1 MARQWRSI
9 LLNRPWK
16 ATMERWPLAKRNLF
30 MLLVI
35 DAGNTNTS
43 LGVFNDSELVAH
55 WRLTTARS
63 RTVDEY
69 GVHARNL
76 FELAGIDFKTINAIA
91 IASVVPPLNYTLKTM
106 AESYFHLTP
115 LFVDHTTDT
124 GLTIL
129 YQPASDVGADRI
141 VDAVAAIQKYGA
153 PCIVVDF
160 GTATTFNAI
169 NSKAQ
174 YVGGA
179 ITPGIMI
186 SSDALFERTAKL
198 PRVDIRRPQKNN
210 GSTTI
215 AAMQSGLYYGFVG
228 LVDGVLRKMI
238 EEMGTTPR
246 APRVIATG
254 GLASLIAT
262 GSEFIEQ
269 VDDTLTLEGLRL
281 VYERNASPK
290 SKVQTP
296 NSES

>member
-1 MARQWRSI
+1 
-9 LLNRPWK
+9 
-16 ATMERWPLAKRNLF
+16 

-43 LGVFNDSELVAH
+43 LGVFAGRELIAH

-76 FELAGIDFKTINAIA
+76 FELAELDFEAIDAIA
-91 IASVVPPLNYTLKTM
+91 IASVVPPLNYTLRTM
-106 AESYFHLTP
+106 AETYFHLTP
-115 LFVDHTTDT
+115 MFVDHSTDT
-124 GLTIL
+124 GLEIL
-129 YQPASDVGADRI
+129 YEPASDVGADRI
-141 VDAVAAIQKYGA
+141 VDAVAAIEKYGA

-169 NSKAQ
+169 DKEGR

-198 PRVDIRRPQKNN
+198 PRVDIRRPQKVI
-210 GSTTI
+210 GTSTVT
-215 AAMQSGLYYGFVG
+215 AMQSGLYHGFVG
-228 LVDGVLRKMI
+228 LVDGVLRTMRQ
-238 EEMGTTPR
+238 ELGGS
-246 APRVIATG
+246 PRVIATG

-262 GSEFIEQ
+262 GSEFIEL
-269 VDDTLTLEGLRL
+269 VDETLTLEGLRL
-281 VYERNASPK
+281 IYERTAS
-290 SKVQTP
+290 
-296 NSES
+296 EE

>member
-1 MARQWRSI
+1 
-9 LLNRPWK
+9 
-16 ATMERWPLAKRNLF
+16 

-43 LGVFNDSELVAH
+43 LGVFNEAELVAH

-76 FELAGIDFKTINAIA
+76 FQFAGLDVTAIDAIA

-106 AESYFHLTP
+106 AETYFHLIP
-115 LFVDHTTDT
+115 FFVDQTVDT
-124 GLTIL
+124 GLCIL
-129 YQPASDVGADRI
+129 YEPPADVGADRI
-141 VDAVAAIQKYGA
+141 VDAVAAVAKYGA

-169 NSKAQ
+169 NERGE
-174 YVGGA
+174 YVGGV

-186 SSDALFERTAKL
+186 SSEALFERTAKL
-198 PRVDIRRPQKNN
+198 PRVDIRRPGTVI
-210 GSTTI
+210 GSSTI
-215 AAMQSGLYYGFVG
+215 AAMQSGLYHGFVG
-228 LVDGVLRKMI
+228 LVDGVLRKMV
-238 EEMGTTPR
+238 EEMGI

-262 GSEFIEQ
+262 GSEFIEL
-269 VDDTLTLEGLRL
+269 VDETLTLEGLRL
-281 VYERNASPK
+281 VYERTHPAITN
-290 SKVQTP
+290 
-296 NSES
+296 

>member
-1 MARQWRSI
+1 
-9 LLNRPWK
+9 
-16 ATMERWPLAKRNLF
+16 

-43 LGVFNDSELVAH
+43 LGVFAGRELIAH

-76 FELAGIDFKTINAIA
+76 FQLAELDFEAIDAIA

-106 AESYFHLTP
+106 AETYFHLSP
-115 LFVDHTTDT
+115 MFVDHSTDT
-124 GLTIL
+124 GLEIL

-141 VDAVAAIQKYGA
+141 VDAVAAIEKYGA

-169 NSKAQ
+169 DKEGR

-198 PRVDIRRPQKNN
+198 PRVDIRRPQRVI
-210 GSTTI
+210 GTSTVT
-215 AAMQSGLYYGFVG
+215 AMQSGLYHGFVG
-228 LVDGVLRKMI
+228 LVDGVLRTMRQ
-238 EEMGTTPR
+238 ELGGS
-246 APRVIATG
+246 PRVIATG

-262 GSEFIEQ
+262 GSEFIEL
-269 VDDTLTLEGLRL
+269 VDETLTLEGLRL
-281 VYERNASPK
+281 IYERTAP
-290 SKVQTP
+290 
-296 NSES
+296 EE

>member
-1 MARQWRSI
+1 
-9 LLNRPWK
+9 
-16 ATMERWPLAKRNLF
+16 

-43 LGVFNDSELVAH
+43 LGVFAGRELIAH

-76 FELAGIDFKTINAIA
+76 FQLAELDFEAIDAIA

-106 AESYFHLTP
+106 AERYFHLSP
-115 LFVDHTTDT
+115 MFVDHSTDT
-124 GLTIL
+124 GLEIL
-129 YQPASDVGADRI
+129 YEPASDVGADRI
-141 VDAVAAIQKYGA
+141 VDAVAAIGKYGA

-169 NSKAQ
+169 DKEGR

-198 PRVDIRRPQKNN
+198 PRVDIRRPQRVI
-210 GSTTI
+210 GTSTVT
-215 AAMQSGLYYGFVG
+215 AMQSGLYHGFVG
-228 LVDGVLRKMI
+228 LVDGVLRTMRQ
-238 EEMGTTPR
+238 ELGGS
-246 APRVIATG
+246 PRVIATG

-262 GSEFIEQ
+262 GSEFIEL
-269 VDDTLTLEGLRL
+269 VDETLTLEGLRL
-281 VYERNASPK
+281 IYERTAS
-290 SKVQTP
+290 
-296 NSES
+296 EE

>member
-1 MARQWRSI
+1 
-9 LLNRPWK
+9 
-16 ATMERWPLAKRNLF
+16 

-43 LGVFNDSELVAH
+43 LGVFAGRELIAH

-76 FELAGIDFKTINAIA
+76 FQLAELDFEAIDAIA

-106 AESYFHLTP
+106 AETYFHLTP
-115 LFVDHTTDT
+115 MFVDHLTDT
-124 GLTIL
+124 GLEIL
-129 YQPASDVGADRI
+129 YEPASDVGADRI
-141 VDAVAAIQKYGA
+141 VDAVAAIEKYGA

-169 NSKAQ
+169 DKEGR

-198 PRVDIRRPQKNN
+198 PRVDIRRPQRVI
-210 GSTTI
+210 GTSTVT
-215 AAMQSGLYYGFVG
+215 AMQSGLYHGFVG
-228 LVDGVLRKMI
+228 LVDGVLRTMRQ
-238 EEMGTTPR
+238 ELGGS
-246 APRVIATG
+246 PRVIATG

-262 GSEFIEQ
+262 GSEFIEL
-269 VDDTLTLEGLRL
+269 VDETLTLEGLRL
-281 VYERNASPK
+281 IYERTASD
-290 SKVQTP
+290 
-296 NSES
+296 E